1 MRILITSGPTR
12 EYLDPVRFLSNASS
26 GKMGRALAAA
36 AFERGFEVVLVSG
49 PVETDYP
56 DELEVREVLTT
67 DEMLKQCLRIFPDCD
82 AVIGA
87 AAPCDYRP
95 KNYSDTKLSKSAFGG
110 MLELV
115 ETPDILAAL
124 GKIKRPNQQIIAFAL
139 ETDNAREKALAK
151 LRKKNADFIVLNDP
165 TVIGSPEAT
174 IAILK
179 RDGTI
184 IEQLRGGK
192 TEVARRIVGLLS
204 F

>member
-26 GKMGRALAAA
+26 GQMGRALAAA
-36 AFERGFEVVLVSG
+36 ALERGGEVVLVSG

-56 DELEVREVLTT
+56 GELEVHRILTT
-67 DEMLKQCLRIFPDCD
+67 EEMLKECLRLFPGCD

-95 KNYSDTKLSKSAFGG
+95 KTYSETKLSKSAFGG

-124 GKIKRPNQQIIAFAL
+124 GKIKRPNQRIVAFAL

-165 TVIGSPEAT
+165 TVIGSPEA
-174 IAILK
+174 AVEIL
-179 RDGTI
+179 DPGGTMV
-184 IEQLRGGK
+184 EGLRGDK
-192 TEVARRIVGLLS
+192 TEIARRIVGLLS